1 MKTNYNQ
8 MKTIFTKIKK
18 VVGANNQNSRSENKN
33 GIKSKEH
40 RDLYNAELMPSGF
53 FDTYQKILFRP
64 GRAIEEIKNE

>member
-1 MKTNYNQ
+1 

-18 VVGANNQNSRSENKN
+18 VVGASNQTFRSENKN

-53 FDTYQKILFRP
+53 FDTYQKILFKPR
-64 GRAIEEIKNE
+64 RAIEEIKNE